1 MKSTIYLLTGAAGF
15 LGSNICKALI
25 TQKKQVRALALQ
37 GDPAVKMLPAGIEI
51 VYGDLLDNISLEKF
65 FDVPQQTEIRV
76 IHCASM
82 VTVDPNYNAKVYAV
96 NVEGTQNIIEHCIKS
111 KAAKLVY
118 ISSTSAIPEL
128 PKGSPIKEVSK
139 FDPNSVV
146 GCYGK
151 SKALATQAV
160 MDAVVNRDLDASIVF
175 PSGICGPNDYANG
188 YYSSFITEYANGEM
202 PAGIS
207 GSFNAVDARDLADAI
222 ITCTQKGRAGEGY
235 IMGNEL
241 VGIGDIFKMVSRLTG
256 CKEVKTILPIPVAK
270 VLSAVMSFVS
280 KLTGKPPMLTSY
292 AIYNLDRNN
301 AFDSKKAAK
310 ELGYKTRPFEE
321 SINDTILWLAEEGK
335 LKHSEEAKQH
345 CLTPCSNIITNHQ

>member
-1 MKSTIYLLTGAAGF
+1 MI
-15 LGSNICKALI
+15 
-25 TQKKQVRALALQ
+25 
-37 GDPAVKMLPAGIEI
+37 PEGIEI
-51 VYGDLLDNISLEKF
+51 VFGDLLDNTSLEQF
-65 FDVPQQTEIRV
+65 FDVPEETEIRV

-96 NVEGTQNIIEHCIKS
+96 NVDGTKNIIRHCIENNV
-111 KAAKLVY
+111 AKLVY

-128 PKGSPIKEVSK
+128 PKGRPIKEVSQY
-139 FDPNSVV
+139 DPDLVV

-151 SKALATQAV
+151 SKAMATQAV
-160 MDAVVNRDLDASIVF
+160 MAAVAESGLDASIVF

-241 VGIGDIFKMVSRLTG
+241 VEIGDIFKMVSRLTG
-256 CKEVKTILPIPVAK
+256 CKEVKTILSIPVATILSTLMGAISK
-270 VLSAVMSFVS
+270 V
-280 KLTGKPPMLTSY
+280 TGKPPMLTSY

-301 AFDSKKAAK
+301 AFDSGKAVS
-310 ELGYKTRPFEE
+310 ELGYKTRPFED
-321 SINDTILWLAEEGK
+321 SVRDTILWLAKEGR
-335 LKHSEEAKQH
+335 LKNSKAAEQHILASRNVAATAEARKAKG
-345 CLTPCSNIITNHQ
+345 LAS